1 MSIAKRSWH
10 ARFLPLA
17 IAGAGLLSGPAC
29 GDSLQAQ
36 GTLEAS
42 FDGEART
49 WYAVAGEAQDGPYA
63 SSVWVDSPDGRMLVM
78 AGFDEENPPI
88 DTFSRGGGPAGGE
101 MTLGDYTGSAL
112 TVAID
117 LRSDPLGDYPL
128 DGSSAT
134 QVIYAPDASRMTA
147 ESLYSMT
154 DGLLTVEDFELT
166 DGSAAIRGTFSG
178 RLEPLMDGG
187 SSVIKLANGRF
198 DVNGIPSADAI
209 LPR

>member
-1 MSIAKRSWH
+1 MRSLG
-10 ARFLPLA
+10 AVPVIVFL
-17 IAGAGLLSGPAC
+17 LLGPAC

-42 FDGEART
+42 FDGEARS

-63 SSVWVDSPDGRMLVM
+63 SSVWADSPDGRMLVM
-78 AGFDEENPPI
+78 GSFDEENPPI

-117 LRSDPLGDYPL
+117 LRSDPVGEYPL

-134 QVIYAPDASRMTA
+134 QVIYALDASQMTA
-147 ESLYSMT
+147 EGLYSMAY
-154 DGLLTVEDFELT
+154 GILTVEDFELR
-166 DGSAAIRGTFSG
+166 DGTAAIRGTFSG
-178 RLEPLMDGG
+178 RLEPLVEGG
-187 SSVIKLANGRF
+187 GDAIELANGRF
-198 DVNGIPSADAI
+198 DVTGIPSADDI